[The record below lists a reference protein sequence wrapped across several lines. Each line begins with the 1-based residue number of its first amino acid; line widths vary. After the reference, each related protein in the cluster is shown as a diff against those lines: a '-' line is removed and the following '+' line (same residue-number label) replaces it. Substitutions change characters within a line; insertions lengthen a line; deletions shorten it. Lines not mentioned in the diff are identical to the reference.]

1 MKCVQAKLNLCKRI
15 NLQKTYI
22 WESTF
27 SFRNHQIISHG
38 CYNGETNDH
47 RVEISV
53 KKEKKNH
60 FISSIYSLRKIN
72 NFCFFLRKIKTSR
85 KRIFLFY
92 IISIWIFESRR
103 YGYIQNTD
111 RLFWIASWFLF
122 DIAHFRIDIYYKLNS
137 YSRII
142 VVQRLFNDA
151 LGVLRGARCRKT
163 QRPLHG
169 LESWNKITTLK
180 SWTFVTTQI
189 RKKFD

>member
-1 MKCVQAKLNLCKRI
+1 MRIYLFLPKPPNNLSRLLQWRDKRPSRRNICK
-15 NLQKTYI
+15 KGKKK
-22 WESTF
+22 
-27 SFRNHQIISHG
+27 IIS
-38 CYNGETNDH
+38 
-47 RVEISV
+47 
-53 KKEKKNH
+53 
-60 FISSIYSLRKIN
+60 FLRYILWERLTI
-72 NFCFFLRKIKTSR
+72 FVFFLRKIKTSR

-151 LGVLRGARCRKT
+151 LGVLHGARCRKT